1 MPGDEGRESFCW
13 FPVGG
18 TRAVGAIPWTMK
30 ICRAIEAPAMT
41 KDEMT
46 QPRTLHRTQAL
57 LVLNPVLPEPVLF
70 VPDCSSDLVPPDE
83 RSR

>member
-1 MPGDEGRESFCW
+1 
-13 FPVGG
+13 
-18 TRAVGAIPWTMK
+18 MK
-30 ICRAIEAPAMT
+30 ICRAIEVTAMT

-57 LVLNPVLPEPVLF
+57 LVLKPVLPEPVLPEPVLF
-70 VPDCSSDLVPPDE
+70 IPDCRCGLVPPDE